1 MAGPEPAWP
10 KKKQNGGGELFSP
23 SHPPAWRTNIVLHTG
38 ETYTENEVKVEGKEE
53 LPGIEEAMPCW
64 SGCFAGG
71 AVVEAGGGVVAHGR
85 QLQAAVMLFQ
95 AAEREVTALLFIFL
109 ANPLLFQTRLLSS
122 LSLSLFPVCFPFLF
136 LPFPFRFSMFFFSF
150 LCVFPPPVTG
160 LESNI
165 YRVKGRGG
173 IPIAA
178 LSLHMGRGAFLPCY
192 DAEGGGQW
200 VWFAETAPD
209 EGANGC
215 GLQGRLRW
223 LLIMRGS
230 VHAGKK

>member
-1 MAGPEPAWP
+1 VSWLTDGSS
-10 KKKQNGGGELFSP
+10 KQ
-23 SHPPAWRTNIVLHTG
+23 R
-38 ETYTENEVKVEGKEE
+38 
-53 LPGIEEAMPCW
+53 CC
-64 SGCFAGG
+64 CFK
-71 AVVEAGGGVVAHGR
+71 R
-85 QLQAAVMLFQ
+85 QR
-95 AAEREVTALLFIFL
+95 ERFLLFYLFL
-109 ANPLLFQTRLLSS
+109 SQTLPCFKLVFFPLS
-122 LSLSLFPVCFPFLF
+122 LSLSLSLSPVCFPFLF

-150 LCVFPPPVTG
+150 LCFFPPPVTG
-160 LESNI
+160 VKSSI

-209 EGANGC
+209 EVANGC

>member
-1 MAGPEPAWP
+1 
-10 KKKQNGGGELFSP
+10 
-23 SHPPAWRTNIVLHTG
+23 
-38 ETYTENEVKVEGKEE
+38 
-53 LPGIEEAMPCW
+53 
-64 SGCFAGG
+64 
-71 AVVEAGGGVVAHGR
+71 
-85 QLQAAVMLFQ
+85 
-95 AAEREVTALLFIFL
+95 
-109 ANPLLFQTRLLSS
+109 
-122 LSLSLFPVCFPFLF
+122 
-136 LPFPFRFSMFFFSF
+136 MFFFSF

-160 LESNI
+160 LESSI

>member
-1 MAGPEPAWP
+1 VSWLTDGSS
-10 KKKQNGGGELFSP
+10 KQ
-23 SHPPAWRTNIVLHTG
+23 R
-38 ETYTENEVKVEGKEE
+38 
-53 LPGIEEAMPCW
+53 CC
-64 SGCFAGG
+64 CFK
-71 AVVEAGGGVVAHGR
+71 R
-85 QLQAAVMLFQ
+85 RR
-95 AAEREVTALLFIFL
+95 ERLLLFYLFFSQTL
-109 ANPLLFQTRLLSS
+109 SCFKLVFFPLS
-122 LSLSLFPVCFPFLF
+122 LSLSLSRLLSFSFPSISFSFLYV
-136 LPFPFRFSMFFFSF
+136 FFSF

-160 LESNI
+160 LESSI

-209 EGANGC
+209 EVANGC

>member
-1 MAGPEPAWP
+1 
-10 KKKQNGGGELFSP
+10 
-23 SHPPAWRTNIVLHTG
+23 
-38 ETYTENEVKVEGKEE
+38 VEGKEE
-53 LPGIEEAMPCW
+53 LPGTEEAMPCW

-71 AVVEAGGGVVAHGR
+71 AVVEVGGGVVAHGR
-85 QLQAAVMLFQ
+85 QLQAAVLLFQ

-122 LSLSLFPVCFPFLF
+122 LSLSLSRLLSFSFPSISFSFLYV
-136 LPFPFRFSMFFFSF
+136 FFSF

-160 LESNI
+160 LESSI

-178 LSLHMGRGAFLPCY
+178 LTLHMGRGAFLPCY

-209 EGANGC
+209 EVANGC